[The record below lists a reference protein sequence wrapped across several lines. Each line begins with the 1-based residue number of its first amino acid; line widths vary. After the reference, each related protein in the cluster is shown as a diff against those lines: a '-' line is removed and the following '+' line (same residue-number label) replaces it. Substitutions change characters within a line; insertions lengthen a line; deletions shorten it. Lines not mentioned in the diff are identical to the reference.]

1 MLNGY
6 QLNDIAFL
14 ITLSIQLLEPHDHTL
29 SSDLAALLESAEE
42 ESLSSSSAADIV
54 IIADEGTV
62 RLPAMKT
69 LLCARSAVFKA
80 MLLSGGGG
88 SGMSESLSKEIIIP
102 DFDSGVLRAMLR
114 YIHTDKTN
122 LSELDDQNA
131 ESLYVAANKYQIK
144 GLLIICEEHL
154 KATMNASNA
163 SRRLLLSDT
172 LDQVSLKK
180 ATLRFFLDHAKECVA
195 SDTFAD
201 NFGLSLCKEV
211 MQALAG
217 VVK

>member
-1 MLNGY
+1 MTSGY
-6 QLNDIAFL
+6 QLNDITFV
-14 ITLSIQLLEPHDHTL
+14 ITLSIQLQEPHDHSL
-29 SSDLAALLESAEE
+29 SSDLDALLESVEE
-42 ESLSSSSAADIV
+42 ESQSSSSAVDIV

-114 YIHTDKTN
+114 YIHTDNAN
-122 LSELDDQNA
+122 LSALDEQKA

-144 GLLIICEEHL
+144 GLLIVCEDYL

-172 LDQVSLKK
+172 LDQAALKK
-180 ATLRFFLDHAKECVA
+180 ATLQFFLDHAKECVA
-195 SDTFAD
+195 SDTFAE
-201 NFGLSLCKEV
+201 NFGLSLCKEL